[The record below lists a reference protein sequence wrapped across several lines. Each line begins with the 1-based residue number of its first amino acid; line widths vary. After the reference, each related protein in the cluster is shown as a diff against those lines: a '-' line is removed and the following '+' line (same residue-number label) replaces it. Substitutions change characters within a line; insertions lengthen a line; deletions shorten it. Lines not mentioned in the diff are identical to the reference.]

1 MKKDNAIIKRFVKIA
16 KNKDLKGYY
25 RNETGDNVIICNNIS
40 MFKTGIK
47 NIDFFE
53 GVEDYTNKYKDFSY
67 SRLNDFLINSTQNN
81 AKLIE
86 ICINDLKIWKKH
98 ADKLNPFIIQIAPN
112 YYMGVN
118 ASYLLDLA
126 TLTRQDKN
134 KSEMIEI
141 LIYKNDTPL
150 TITGNN
156 SIGMLCPIKL
166 KDKYKLND
174 YSEFLDQLSECK
186 KKEEKA
192 KEEKTAKKANK
203 TAGIIP
209 TLQPNKNYNG
219 FTMSFY
225 GVDYFILSDAKRIT
239 KSIITEFIKAYCK
252 RNNFSDTVLN
262 DMLNSKIQLDN
273 IKARIEKAT
282 FILNTNADNSAFTY
296 IDIKTKYAFNGCM
309 YFECDN
315 KLVLIDCVLPTSTET
330 KEETPKTATIQ
341 ENAADIVA
349 DTETTNET
357 TAADV
362 MSATDTD
369 KAATTGTAT
378 NDRKKVLHGFY
389 MTFKNRDIFV
399 ATNEDTKRRY
409 IVQAFI
415 SEMINISNHLQNITE
430 EKRNK
435 ILNDEE
441 VLNETKKRITP
452 ATIEEIWARQEN
464 HIRITSDNNNMIV
477 NHSLNNFKTIII
489 DCYSANEGGTPA
501 QEKSLK
507 FFSGISR
514 LNNQLTETITQDIKA
529 DLQADNRQTETTQ
542 DIAPTTQDTPHKT
555 SKTAVSL
562 FVVTDKPAPVKL
574 HGANI
579 PTLERI
585 PTYTQRIIS
594 RFKPSK
600 MQGVYNTRVS
610 NKKPLKKAYN
620 DFVGAVSC
628 YNDKCAMGGDMV
640 AVNSS

>member
-1 MKKDNAIIKRFVKIA
+1 MKKDNTIIKRFIKIA

-25 RNETGDNVIICNNIS
+25 RNETGDNIIICNNIS

-53 GVEDYTNKYKDFSY
+53 GVEDYTNKCQDFSY
-67 SRLNDFLINSTQNN
+67 SRLNDFLINSTQDN

-86 ICINDLKIWKKH
+86 ICINDLRIWKKH
-98 ADKLNPFIIQIAPN
+98 AEKRKPFVIQIAPN

-150 TITGNN
+150 TITGDN

-186 KKEEKA
+186 KKEEEPKKEKA
-192 KEEKTAKKANK
+192 AKKANK
-203 TAGIIP
+203 AAGIIP

-219 FTMSFY
+219 YTMSFY

-239 KSIITEFIKAYCK
+239 KSVITEFVKAYCK

-262 DMLNSKIQLDN
+262 DMLNSKMQLDN

-296 IDIKTKYAFNGCM
+296 IDIKTKNAFNGCM

-315 KLVLIDCVLPTSTET
+315 KLVLIDCLLPTSTET

-341 ENAADIVA
+341 DNAADIVA
-349 DTETTNET
+349 DPETTNET

-362 MSATDTD
+362 MSATNTD
-369 KAATTGTAT
+369 KSATKDTKSNLKSIELPIICNYG
-378 NDRKKVLHGFY
+378 DYEHIRFKKGYYINVRNYDYIIYQLQ
-389 MTFKNRDIFV
+389 V
-399 ATNEDTKRRY
+399 TNEYRIYNLNYMMPYGYDDFKT
-409 IVQAFI
+409 VVDAV
-415 SEMINISNHLQNITE
+415 NHLNDTADKQNDYYNIHNHYTKQE
-430 EKRNK
+430 IYNIYASYNFYNKYELVKQYIEK
-435 ILNDEE
+435 D
-441 VLNETKKRITP
+441 
-452 ATIEEIWARQEN
+452 
-464 HIRITSDNNNMIV
+464 M
-477 NHSLNNFKTIII
+477 
-489 DCYSANEGGTPA
+489 
-501 QEKSLK
+501 
-507 FFSGISR
+507 
-514 LNNQLTETITQDIKA
+514 
-529 DLQADNRQTETTQ
+529 QADAIQDTTQ
-542 DIAPTTQDTPHKT
+542 DKPHKAI
-555 SKTAVSL
+555 KKAVSL
-562 FVVTDKPAPVKL
+562 FVVTDKPQPVKL
-574 HGANI
+574 
-579 PTLERI
+579 PTLKQLDRI

-600 MQGVYNTRVS
+600 TQGVYNNRVS
-610 NKKPLKKAYN
+610 NINALKTDYMTFN
-620 DFVGAVSC
+620 SPVSC
-628 YNDKCAMGGDMV
+628 YNDKCAISGGA